1 MENKNNVRR
10 NEFRHI
16 EACINYSIVGRNTK
30 SDFLT
35 TAALELSVETK
46 FSDIQRFLGD
56 LKDILNVHKAC
67 ASNGTY
73 CHVYLSDSI
82 YEQDNETVHSKSFD
96 AWKFDGI
103 PSLDDEGLYLSPDTK
118 YTEETRD
125 MYISYDLPLLDQLDS
140 IGI

>member
-1 MENKNNVRR
+1 METNFRR

-16 EACINYSIVGRNTK
+16 EACINYSVVGRNTK

-35 TAALELSVETK
+35 TATLELGIETK

-67 ASNGTY
+67 ANNGTY
-73 CHVYLSDSI
+73 CHVYVSDAVYSCAQNP
-82 YEQDNETVHSKSFD
+82 ETMHNESFD
-96 AWKFDGI
+96 GWKFDGI
-103 PSLDDEGLYLSPDTK
+103 PSLEDEGLYLSPDTR

-125 MYISYDLPLLDQLDS
+125 MYIAYDLPLLDQLDN
-140 IGI
+140 IGL